1 MLQFDVDE
9 KTARLLLG
17 CTAVLACEIV
27 TKWKSNLR
35 KIQTRKAKDI
45 LELAEKAQ
53 KGDAKALEQAKA
65 KLEAIYRVESWEN

>member
-27 TKWKSNLR
+27 TKWKRNLR
-35 KIQTRKAKDI
+35 QTQIQKAKTI
-45 LELAEKAQ
+45 LELIERAQ
-53 KGDAKALEQAKA
+53 KGDMQALEEARA
-65 KLEAIYRVESWEN
+65 KLEEICRVESWEK